1 MIKSLICF
9 CFLAVVLLLTGCDH
23 QLVSPL
29 CTENWC
35 VDGELYANE
44 TGEGNL
50 TDEQITLIQKTYPL
64 VLQDLYMP
72 GETAETLEE
81 LRRMCYTI
89 LSDPDNWL
97 GRDVRFIGEITG
109 GGGDYYIY
117 TAGPPTGINHRFILI
132 VQNLNHDDM
141 HVEDKDVEAGFVGLF
156 EATVMAVTFDQH
168 TVAIRLHRA
177 KLYDLEPEAATQ

>member
-1 MIKSLICF
+1 MIKSLMCF
-9 CFLAVVLLLTGCDH
+9 CSLAVILLLAGCEH
-23 QLVSPL
+23 QLASPL
-29 CTENWC
+29 CTDNWC

-89 LSDPDNWL
+89 LSDPEHPSKDTRTPQAE
-97 GRDVRFIGEITG
+97 RDT
-109 GGGDYYIY
+109 
-117 TAGPPTGINHRFILI
+117 TKAAPLPTR
-132 VQNLNHDDM
+132 
-141 HVEDKDVEAGFVGLF
+141 
-156 EATVMAVTFDQH
+156 
-168 TVAIRLHRA
+168 
-177 KLYDLEPEAATQ
+177 